1 MASIVTNDSMEMWLK
16 TSGKAFRFPIL
27 PAEIFVENSAIIN
40 TVNIVNKGQV
50 PIFGGVNLA
59 SIQISSFFPSTD
71 YTFCKY
77 TGFPEPYEC
86 VKIMEDWRK
95 KGQDIRFIVTGTD
108 INIPIIIESFS
119 YGEVAGSRDV
129 EYTLNLREHKS
140 IYISQLPK
148 PDTPTT
154 NTPTTTR
161 PTEPPATPKTHK
173 VVKGDCLWN
182 IAKKYLGKGS
192 RYPEIKKAN
201 WDTYPSLKK
210 NNIIY
215 TYMTLVIPS

>member
-1 MASIVTNDSMEMWLK
+1 MASITTNDSMEMWLK

-27 PAEIFVENSAIIN
+27 PAEIIVENSAIIN

-59 SIQISSFFPSTD
+59 NIHISSFFPSQE

-108 INIPIIIESFS
+108 INIPVMIESFS

-129 EYTLNLREHKS
+129 EYTLNLKEHKS
-140 IYISQLPK
+140 IYINPL
-148 PDTPTT
+148 PTT
-154 NTPTTTR
+154 ETPIINNPVLVR
-161 PTEPPATPKTHK
+161 PPTPPPPPKTHK
-173 VVKGDCLWN
+173 VVKGDCLWDL
-182 IAKKYLGKGS
+182 AQKYIGKGS
-192 RYPEIKKAN
+192 RYPEIKQAN

-215 TYMTLVIPS
+215 TYMTLVIP